1 MTAIGP
7 APAPGPNPL
16 VVIGEETAGTE
27 GAGIFHDA
35 TETVKGFSS
44 GNWAEGLI
52 NAGAT
57 AAGVAGFLADPMAA
71 LLSAGFGWLIEHVS
85 FLREP
90 LDWLIGDQEA
100 LDGMA
105 KTWETV
111 SGFME
116 ETSED
121 LRTWVRDDTTGW
133 AGKDSD
139 QYRAFGADRADTY
152 AGVATAAGG
161 IAGLVR
167 MCKIVLKVVRD
178 IVRDLVAEAIGK
190 LISICLRWAPAIAAA
205 GAGLAGAI
213 AECVPTAIKWANKAL
228 EACRRLT
235 TAFRNAGGLFQKLD
249 GILVNAKTA
258 LSKSG
263 DDFVNVLKKSINAD
277 IRRSATDFSFAG
289 MAKDALSEARTVAA
303 DGITNV
309 SSEVLPKIGIEATKE
324 STKFRDWE
332 DKAKDGGGWRT
343 WRDLRAEE
351 AEKQEEERREA
362 NGG

>member
-1 MTAIGP
+1 MTN
-7 APAPGPNPL
+7 PGTNYL
-16 VVIGEETAGTE
+16 VNTGEETAATE

-35 TETVKGFSS
+35 TETVKGFSD

-57 AAGVAGFLADPMAA
+57 VAGAAGFLADPMAG
-71 LLSAGFGWLIEHVS
+71 LLSAGFGWLIEHVD

-90 LDWLIGDQEA
+90 LDWLVGDQEA

-105 KTWETV
+105 KTWEAV
-111 SGFME
+111 SGYLK
-116 ETSED
+116 ETADD
-121 LRTWVRDDTTGW
+121 LRNWVENDSSAW
-133 AGKDSD
+133 SGKDSE

-167 MCKIVLKVVRD
+167 TCKIVLKVVRD
-178 IVRDLVAEAIGK
+178 IVRDIIAEAIGK
-190 LISICLRWAPAIAAA
+190 LIAICLRWAPAVAAFGAGIA
-205 GAGLAGAI
+205 GAV

-228 EACRRLT
+228 EFCRKLTKAFSNASRL
-235 TAFRNAGGLFQKLD
+235 FKKLD
-249 GILVNAKTA
+249 DILVNAKTA
-258 LSKSG
+258 LSKGG
-263 DDFVNVLKKSINAD
+263 DNFVDVLKKSIEADNA
-277 IRRSATDFSFAG
+277 RRVADFSWSG
-289 MAKDALSEARTVAA
+289 MAKDALGEAKKVAV
-303 DGITNV
+303 DGIKSTPADF
-309 SSEVLPKIGIEATKE
+309 LPKLGIEATKE

-351 AEKQEEERREA
+351 AEKQEEKRKEA
-362 NGG
+362 RGE